1 MPQSAASTRST
12 SRSSVGRP
20 IAIATTARTSEH
32 TVTGPCTPVLTEPGH
47 IIGNGPHM
55 HRMGTSLR
63 TEVIRGGRADDRR
76 MVVDVPTFSF
86 DAQVNY
92 PSDEVVMPGD
102 VLETR
107 CTFRNTSNRT
117 VYFGERTED
126 EMCFNFVRAWPA
138 GALVNA
144 GGARAFRCID

>member
-1 MPQSAASTRST
+1 
-12 SRSSVGRP
+12 
-20 IAIATTARTSEH
+20 
-32 TVTGPCTPVLTEPGH
+32 
-47 IIGNGPHM
+47 M

-63 TEVIRGGRADDRR
+63 TEVIRGGRAEDRR
-76 MVVDVPTFSF
+76 MLVDVPSFSF

-107 CTFRNTSNRT
+107 CTYRNTSSRT

-126 EMCFNFVRAWPA
+126 EMCFNFVLAWPA